1 MMFLTNLGV
10 KYCTVLRLVLE
21 GKADKEMPGS
31 LRLEFLE
38 KFLVNNFTLSDV
50 EDNTSGPLS
59 RVSMADL
66 SIQFAKSQESQVSG
80 K

>member
-1 MMFLTNLGV
+1 
-10 KYCTVLRLVLE
+10 
-21 GKADKEMPGS
+21 MPGS